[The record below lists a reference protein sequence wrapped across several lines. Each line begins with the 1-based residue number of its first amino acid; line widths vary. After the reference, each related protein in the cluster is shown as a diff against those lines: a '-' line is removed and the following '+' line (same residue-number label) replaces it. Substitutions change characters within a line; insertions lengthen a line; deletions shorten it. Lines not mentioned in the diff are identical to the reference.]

1 MGRTVDFSCRMLY
14 DKNDSARTQSRIIE
28 SCPRML
34 CGCPLQRPLWG
45 PGASLKETGRK
56 NPTRTALWAQ
66 ECTEAAL
73 AAGTKVRH
81 WGQSPE
87 KVGCKRGAIGSTA
100 RGRRIARRRTFSAA
114 GVIFVGRRQDP
125 CAAGVSFFRG
135 CTGGFCTGRV
145 SAFPPPQT
153 HSVDLPETAG
163 HKFFTGGKCI

>member
-1 MGRTVDFSCRMLY
+1 
-14 DKNDSARTQSRIIE
+14 
-28 SCPRML
+28 ML
-34 CGCPLQRPLWG
+34 CGGYR
-45 PGASLKETGRK
+45 KGRK
-56 NPTRTALWAQ
+56 TVRCLPKRNGVGNPTRTALWAQ

-114 GVIFVGRRQDP
+114 GVFFVGRRQDP
-125 CAAGVSFFRG
+125 CAAGGSFFRG
-135 CTGGFCTGRV
+135 WTGGFCTGCV

-153 HSVDLPETAG
+153 HFVDLPETAG
-163 HKFFTGGKCI
+163 HKYFAKESGCLKYGYRNPIGFRRGVVHNRFTRKRE